1 MSQEEHLGLARF
13 SRAIDKLAGAV
24 ELKSDVQDVKREVA
38 ILTEAVRGQLSKQD
52 VINNRLEETTRELV
66 RQGANTKERLVA
78 VEQVCARFPLL
89 EAQVGNLRTQV
100 AKYVGMGVALSLVLN
115 PLFSWAL
122 SHWGGK

>member
-1 MSQEEHLGLARF
+1 MSQEELGLARF

-52 VINNRLEETTRELV
+52 VINNRLEENTRELMK
-66 RQGANTKERLVA
+66 QGADYKERLVV

-89 EAQVGNLRTQV
+89 ENQVNSLRTQV
-100 AKYVGMGVALSLVLN
+100 AKYVGMGLALSMILS
-115 PLFSWAL
+115 PLLTWAL
-122 SHWGGK
+122 NHWVAK